1 MVKENRT
8 REALTKEV
16 VVIAEELQKLQTKTD
31 TFREASQVIGDNI
44 LNLTREAYERFDLT
58 PAMLWQ
64 DICVKSGYAHQH
76 VDNVTKEVC
85 NIEGTKPSATLKTCF
100 SHIRKYFR
108 ENKNF
113 NPKTMTELRAA
124 IAPPKKNPVIKA
136 VDAYIKLTTEQ
147 QNEFLYAIGVNPKH
161 KSTFRTKQLEL
172 HKKAA

>member
-1 MVKENRT
+1 MAKENRT

-16 VVIAEELQKLQTKTD
+16 VVIAEELQKLQAKTD
-31 TFREASQVIGDNI
+31 TFREGAQVYGDNI
-44 LNLTREAYERFDLT
+44 LNLT

-124 IAPPKKNPVIKA
+124 IAPPKKTPVIKA

-147 QNEFLYAIGVNPKH
+147 QNEFLYAIGVNPKN
-161 KSTFRTKQLEL
+161 KSKFRTEQLEL
-172 HKKAA
+172 HKKGRIATT